1 MAENCGNAMNEPII
15 DVQAA
20 SVTYKI
26 RHGASSSLKETF
38 ISTIKREKLD
48 VEVKALK
55 SVTFQVFPGETL
67 AVIGR
72 NGAGKSTLMKILA
85 RVLPP
90 TTGRVV
96 VRGSV
101 APMIELGAGFN
112 PELTGREN
120 IVLYGTLLGRK
131 PAEMMERATSI
142 GEWAEVAES
151 LDLPVRTYSSGM
163 LAKLAF
169 AVATD
174 IKSEVVLIDE
184 ILSVGDS
191 TFQAKSKKRML
202 DFFQSDSAVVLVSH
216 DVTAIRELATKALWI
231 DQGNVMQYGEVD
243 QVLDAYLSR

>member
-1 MAENCGNAMNEPII
+1 MNEPII

-26 RHGASSSLKETF
+26 RHCASSSLKETF

-48 VEVKALK
+48 VEVKALR
-55 SVTFQVFPGETL
+55 SVTFQVFSGETL

-120 IVLYGTLLGRK
+120 IVLYGTLMGRK
-131 PAEMMERATSI
+131 PSEMKERATSI
-142 GEWAEVAES
+142 GEWAEVADS

-231 DQGNVMQYGEVD
+231 DQGNVVQYGEVD
-243 QVLDAYLSR
+243 QVLDAYLSK